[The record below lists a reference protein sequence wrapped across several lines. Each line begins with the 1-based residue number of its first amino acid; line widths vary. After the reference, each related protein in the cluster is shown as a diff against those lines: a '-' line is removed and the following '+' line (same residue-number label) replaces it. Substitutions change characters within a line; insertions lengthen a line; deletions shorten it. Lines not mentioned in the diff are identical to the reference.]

1 MKKVP
6 VESIGIQDGPSAICS
21 EIHNASIQVSVVK
34 QTISD
39 TMRQPLIQFDK
50 VSKTLGTNQI
60 LKEVSLCIYE
70 GEVTV
75 IIGKSGVGKSVLLK
89 HIIGLMQPDSGEIFL
104 FGRPLSK
111 MKTPEIDKLR
121 GKFSYVFQDAALFD
135 SMTVLENI
143 AFPLRGGTSL
153 LKSEIKNRVE
163 EKMQLFELQGVQDKY
178 PGQISGGMKRR
189 VALARALITNPEVV
203 LLDEPTTGLDPIRRN
218 AVLSMLV
225 DFQDKFGFTAVMISH
240 EIPDIFLI
248 SQRIVM
254 LHEGKIR
261 FEGSYEEIR
270 RLSDPVV
277 RQFINGLEK
286 PRDTLT
292 GLATQIQG
300 ERRFQ
305 EELAR
310 LRLHRIIFSVVILK
324 VENLDE
330 INQKIGHVAGQIVL
344 KNLALQIQQRLDIT
358 DSCARYSLD
367 KILIVLHNAGIDE
380 TRKFSKSLAKELTIK
395 DLLDSET
402 GNGLTI
408 RISAGY
414 AQAEEDS
421 LIKELLT
428 KAESKDSLYYE
439 FELK

>member
-6 VESIGIQDGPSAICS
+6 VESIGIQDGPPAICS